1 MKFILS
7 ILYIPLI
14 LLGIIL
20 GFSIKENNLLDY
32 SDFTIHHSKRLIFV
46 LFYEELLTMA
56 VLTVIL
62 TVILIMLNSNIV
74 WFLIIFSLFIIISL
88 IGLKVAYD
96 RFSIKGD
103 TFTIKKLF
111 QKRITGNINELK
123 YEIMNSSIHRRGKII
138 KVMCNGKKVF
148 TIDNDFCGYNF
159 FLEYINIAN

>member
-20 GFSIKENNLLDY
+20 GLSIKENNLLDY

-56 VLTVIL
+56 VL

-123 YEIMNSSIHRRGKII
+123 YEIMNSSIHSRGKII

-148 TIDNDFCGYNF
+148 TIDNDFYGYNF